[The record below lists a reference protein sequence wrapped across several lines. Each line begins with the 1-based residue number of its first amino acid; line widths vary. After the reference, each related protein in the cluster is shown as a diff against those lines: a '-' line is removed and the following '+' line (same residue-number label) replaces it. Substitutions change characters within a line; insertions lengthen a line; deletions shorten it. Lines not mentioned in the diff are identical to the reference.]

1 MYSFGHYSMGIT
13 TYFIKYHS
21 INRKGNKRK
30 EVVGRNTNFVL
41 LVIYVTICHRK
52 VIRARNALVYTSMQR
67 PMDRVMETQREPWSG
82 PERALDWPME
92 THGLGHS
99 LCSLV
104 YGSLWASPRLG
115 SRDPWT
121 GPQRSMDWATD
132 TYGQNII
139 CCLDSLRTLNVHHCL
154 SLVTFSCP

>member
-1 MYSFGHYSMGIT
+1 MYQFATNSHHFTFSKSTEKLNLTYCVQFWSLFHGHYHLFYRI
-13 TYFIKYHS
+13 YHS

-52 VIRARNALVYTSMQR
+52 VICARNALVYTSMQR
-67 PMDRVMETQREPWSG
+67 PMDCVMETHREPWSG

-99 LCSLV
+99 LCSLL

-121 GPQRSMDWATD
+121 GPQIPIDKISFVA
-132 TYGQNII
+132 
-139 CCLDSLRTLNVHHCL
+139 
-154 SLVTFSCP
+154 